1 MFYPEN
7 SRPHPRRIIIH
18 PRNSNIRLTNQE
30 TAPSSLQAMP
40 PPPPLPP
47 SPRQVN
53 HWDKFVLLMW
63 KNWLLVRRLKVQTT
77 LEIIIPVIFSALLVL
92 IRGLSDP
99 DVFPEPFDYDSL
111 PLVDSN
117 WNRRVYLQF
126 LTGMKWINF
135 CFLFISELAT
145 FHGPSPTLLKIRFWT
160 RSWKTSSW
168 PWTSRESNHMPQLSC

>member
-18 PRNSNIRLTNQE
+18 PRTPHGHRVTNQE
-30 TAPSSLQAMP
+30 NATPSSFAATP
-40 PPPPLPP
+40 PAPPLV
-47 SPRQVN
+47 PRQVN

-99 DVFPEPFDYDSL
+99 DVFPEPFDYESL
-111 PLVDSN
+111 PIVNST
-117 WNRRVYLQF
+117 WNRQVKFKLR
-126 LTGMKWINF
+126 
-135 CFLFISELAT
+135 FI
-145 FHGPSPTLLKIRFWT
+145 
-160 RSWKTSSW
+160 
-168 PWTSRESNHMPQLSC
+168 